1 MFHIVNKTY
10 FEYDFKFSHQYP
22 FTAASSRW
30 TEHPLLVSNQEIHF
44 EAPSFE
50 KLLEDEFNNDIEQFW
65 KAVVSKEEKYIY
77 YLTPDRITELQIQY
91 WRSILAE
98 DPSVET
104 IHFLHTSWVESTRL
118 NAYNQ
123 STNSWSVGGT
133 ERVLHGVLSDVNFMT
148 LDEIRVLYDR
158 NPPSETLRRINLNK
172 ISFEYLLLDYFA
184 RSKKSQY
191 KPEFLRRLKI
201 MTWDN
206 WIDELEH
213 LKYEI
218 LSGTIDAGKL
228 DPSINVKVGNI
239 EEQLAKSEFLS
250 WTVDPFFKEDP
261 TYIRET
267 YDHRIFVPCWQR
279 LADAW
284 DLGYDDMEELNE
296 MINHDEYENLL
307 MRDIERGYGSS
318 YTRTR
323 FMDKANQ
330 VLSTWCYEMVRND
343 NVSALRPFKL
353 RNV

>member
-50 KLLEDEFNNDIEQFW
+50 ALLEEEFDNDIEKFW
-65 KAVVSKEEKYIY
+65 ESVVSKEGKYIY
-77 YLTPDRITELQIQY
+77 YLAPNRIVELQIQY
-91 WRSILAE
+91 WRSILKS

-104 IHFLHTSWVESTRL
+104 IYFLHKTWVESTRL
-118 NAYNQ
+118 NAYNH
-123 STNSWSVGGT
+123 STNSWSIGGT
-133 ERVLHGVLSDVNFMT
+133 ERVLHGVLSEVNF
-148 LDEIRVLYDR
+148 LSFEEIQVLYDR
-158 NPPSETLRRINLNK
+158 NPPSETLKKINLNK
-172 ISFEYLLLDYFA
+172 VSFEYLLLDYFA
-184 RSKKSQY
+184 RETKSSY
-191 KPEFLRRLKI
+191 KPEFIRRLKI
-201 MTWDN
+201 MAWDN

-218 LSGTIDAGKL
+218 LSGTVDAGKL
-228 DPSINVKVGNI
+228 DPNLDVKVGNI
-239 EEQLAKSEFLS
+239 EEELAKSDILS

-267 YDHRIFVPCWQR
+267 YDHRVFIPCWQR

-284 DLGYDDMEELNE
+284 DLGYEDMEEYNE
-296 MINHDEYENLL
+296 LINQDEYEALL
-307 MRDIERGYGSS
+307 MIDVERGYGSS

-330 VLSTWCYEMVRND
+330 VLSTWCYQMVRD
-343 NVSALRPFKL
+343 ENVAALKPFML
-353 RNV
+353 R